1 MSDPQ
6 APRDAKPEVENDMA
20 IRKAALGARW
30 ASVTDVGD
38 KLRQAKENRQAQ
50 RRLLDQLEVQVQRRR
65 KSVDESLADLPS
77 SQRVPLVNRA
87 VAGRRGELKRE
98 TADQRTA
105 YVREAARLSGE
116 LQAVRDHYK
125 SPIQILMRKGLGS
138 ERRSR
143 VLQQIEASG
152 PAELASL
159 AEFAAATKDMDL
171 GAALC
176 SRVANLMP
184 NQRPFSAQDLAHAL
198 VGDEHR
204 LVTLSI
210 MEAERLAEEAL
221 NDEAT
226 FERGAPDNHRLLKI
240 ARMIQ
245 AEQAFAEGAPA
256 AEDDETTPHQQEEN

>member
-1 MSDPQ
+1 
-6 APRDAKPEVENDMA
+6 MA

-87 VAGRRGELKRE
+87 VAGHRGELKRE
-98 TADQRTA
+98 TADERTA
-105 YVREAARLSGE
+105 YVREAARLNGD

-125 SPIQILMRKGLGS
+125 SPVQILMRKGLGS

-184 NQRPFSAQDLAHAL
+184 TQRPFSAQDLAHAL

-210 MEAERLAEEAL
+210 MEAERLAEEAA
-221 NDEAT
+221 NDETT
-226 FERGAPDNHRLLKI
+226 FERGSPDNLRILKI

-245 AEQAFAEGAPA
+245 AEQAVAEGAPVS
-256 AEDDETTPHQQEEN
+256 DDEQTNPEHQGEN

>member
-1 MSDPQ
+1 
-6 APRDAKPEVENDMA
+6 MA

-50 RRLLDQLEVQVQRRR
+50 RRLLDHLEVQVQRRR

-77 SQRVPLVNRA
+77 SERVPLVNRA
-87 VAGRRGELKRE
+87 VAGYRGELKRE
-98 TADQRTA
+98 TADERVA
-105 YVREAARLSGE
+105 YVRKAAQLRGE

-125 SPIQILMRKGLGS
+125 SPVQMLMRQGLGS

-143 VLQQIEASG
+143 ILQQVEASG

-184 NQRPFSAQDLAHAL
+184 NQRPFSAQDLADAL
-198 VGDEHR
+198 IGAEHR
-204 LVTLSI
+204 LVTVSI
-210 MEAERLAEEAL
+210 MEADRLAEEVA
-221 NDEAT
+221 NDET
-226 FERGAPDNHRLLKI
+226 SFERGSPDNLRIIKI
-240 ARMIQ
+240 ARMMK
-245 AEQAFAEGAPA
+245 AEQAVTEGL
-256 AEDDETTPHQQEEN
+256 ELITDDETDEAPDNKEEKN